1 MTEDIPEHRKR
12 IQEERMMLGAKI
24 AALELSCPHEVYEI
38 EREDQ
43 VYDWRSETW
52 YNCFCHDC
60 YKQWTV
66 FENSKDFKEV
76 AKEFEL
82 RASLDN

>member
-1 MTEDIPEHRKR
+1 MTREE
-12 IQEERMMLGAKI
+12 IQQERMRLGAMI
-24 AALELSCPHEVYEI
+24 AELELKCPHEVYDIDE
-38 EREDQ
+38 EVQ

-66 FENSKDFKEV
+66 YGNNKTFKRV
-76 AKEFEL
+76 KEEYESSNHV
-82 RASLDN
+82 RNYE

>member
-1 MTEDIPEHRKR
+1 MTREE
-12 IQEERMMLGAKI
+12 IQKERMRLGAEI
-24 AALELSCPHEVYEI
+24 AALELKCPHEVYEI
-38 EREDQ
+38 DEHVE

-66 FENSKDFKEV
+66 YENSKDFKQV
-76 AKEFEL
+76 KEKYD
-82 RASLDN
+82 SSNI